1 MLIIYEEIYMNAEQL
16 SKNILDLNENILFA
30 GVLEKS
36 GHLSTSHQRFSMDE
50 YLKGRNLEMMF
61 SQSVYITDLR
71 KMLSNSFGNLNSV
84 CYIYEKLK
92 ILLFPIKDHVLLVFI
107 NKEIK
112 TDDLTKNI
120 YGYVKSQNS
129 LDLYSI

>member
-1 MLIIYEEIYMNAEQL
+1 MLIIYKEINMNAEQL

-50 YLKGRNLEMMF
+50 YLKGRNLEMIF

-84 CYIYEKLK
+84 CYVYEKLK
-92 ILLFPIKDHVLLVFI
+92 ILLFPIKDHVLLVFV

>member
-1 MLIIYEEIYMNAEQL
+1 MLIIYKEINMNAEQL
-16 SKNILDLNENILFA
+16 SKNILDLDENILFA

-50 YLKGRNLEMMF
+50 YLKGRNLEMIF

-84 CYIYEKLK
+84 CYVYEKLK
-92 ILLFPIKDHVLLVFI
+92 ILLFPIKDHVLLVFV

>member
-1 MLIIYEEIYMNAEQL
+1 MNAEQL

-50 YLKGRNLEMMF
+50 YLKGRNLEMIY
-61 SQSVYITDLR
+61 SQSVYVADLR
-71 KMLSNSFGNLNSV
+71 KMLSNSFGNLNYV

-92 ILLFPIKDHVLLVFI
+92 ILLFPVKDHILLVFV

-120 YGYVKSQNS
+120 YEYVKSQNS

>member
-92 ILLFPIKDHVLLVFI
+92 ILLFPIKDHVLLVFV

>member
-120 YGYVKSQNS
+120 YRYVKSQDS

>member
-120 YGYVKSQNS
+120 YGYVKSQDS